1 MYIYI
6 NSEIFNK
13 QTFNLTTGTYLAFLF
28 LQKNRNF
35 QILNICTRKDISP
48 SEMIKRRSKSV
59 QFYFFRDHELFTLQK
74 KKSLKAREVGCY
86 VQRSGWLWGQKSSIS
101 GHFLFLLLTL
111 LLLIWGAFLL
121 RKHINQLFGIFIQVL
136 HYKTY
141 ICSINFWL
149 ALYAMMK
156 RLGLSTIYSGAS
168 DIHTNALDALV
179 FRWLKTI
186 M

>member
-1 MYIYI
+1 MYK
-6 NSEIFNK
+6 ERHF
-13 QTFNLTTGTYLAFLF
+13 
-28 LQKNRNF
+28 
-35 QILNICTRKDISP
+35 P
-48 SEMIKRRSKSV
+48 
-59 QFYFFRDHELFTLQK
+59 FRDDKKKEQVCSVLFFPWSWIIYTTK

-141 ICSINFWL
+141 ICSTNFWL

-186 M
+186 MYTLECFPKPIITVHGY